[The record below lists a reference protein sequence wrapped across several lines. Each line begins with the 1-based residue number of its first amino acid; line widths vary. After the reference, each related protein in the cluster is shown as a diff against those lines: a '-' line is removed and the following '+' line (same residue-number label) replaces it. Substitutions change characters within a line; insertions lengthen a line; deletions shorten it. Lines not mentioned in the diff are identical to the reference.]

1 MVELRIQ
8 PLGGFRVQVGP
19 REIAEGERRLRKA
32 RSLVKLL
39 APAPGHGLLRAG
51 TGCAVAG
58 PRPGGRGRLQPV
70 RQFDSLT
77 ER

>member
-39 APAPGHGLLRAG
+39 APAPGHGLLREQVLDALWPDLDPEAG
-51 TGCAVAG
+51 ADSS
-58 PRPGGRGRLQPV
+58 R
-70 RQFDSLT
+70 FDSST
-77 ER
+77 V